1 MSTQMK
7 EDRLRVLEEL
17 NTQIVELRAIYQSY
31 GEEAKIWAEK
41 RNTLNNQSKKI
52 WEEVKNLKSQRDEFN
67 DKIKKLKEERTKL
80 NIEAA
85 PKREKL
91 ENLRK
96 KIDELPG
103 KKGST
108 LFITKRIEELDWE
121 IQTNPLTL
129 TEEKVLVSQIKIL
142 EEQMLANKETDT
154 IKDQLLKLQAD
165 FSSLRIKANDI
176 HGKIVALA
184 KQSQELHEKML
195 EKIKEA
201 EAVIPDA
208 YEAHQKFSSLR
219 SQADEA
225 YKNYVEAIAWVKTI
239 RLQIRQEKE
248 NEEKN
253 RIEAAMTTG
262 TEQAIKKL
270 KEKRKITLDEFKILK
285 SKGLI

>member
-1 MSTQMK
+1 
-7 EDRLRVLEEL
+7 LRTLEEL
-17 NTQIVELRAIYQSY
+17 NTQIVELREKYQSS

-41 RNTLNNQSKKI
+41 RDTSNNQSKKI
-52 WEEVKNLKSQRDEFN
+52 WEEVKKLKSLRDEFN

-80 NIEAA
+80 NIEAT

-96 KIDELPG
+96 KMDELPG
-103 KKGST
+103 KKGNM

-121 IQTNPLTL
+121 IQTNPLTM
-129 TEEKVLVSQIKIL
+129 TEEKELVSRIKIL
-142 EEQMLANKETDT
+142 EEQKLANKETDT
-154 IKDQLLKLQAD
+154 IKDQLLELQAD

-176 HGKIVALA
+176 HGKIIELA

-195 EKIKEA
+195 EKIKVA
-201 EAVIPDA
+201 EKVKPDA
-208 YEAHQKFSSLR
+208 DEAHQKFSSLR
-219 SQADEA
+219 NQADEA
-225 YKNYVEAIAWVKTI
+225 YKNYIEAIASVKVI

-248 NEEKN
+248 MEEKN
-253 RIEAAMTTG
+253 RIEAAMTIG
-262 TEQAIKKL
+262 SEQAIKKL